1 MIEEDGS
8 QHWYINGL
16 RHRLYK
22 PAIINANGRQEWFI
36 NGNNI
41 TKEVND
47 FIKEYD
53 LPEWTEW
60 TELHRIL
67 FRMRF

>member
-1 MIEEDGS
+1 MVIKNGILMI
-8 QHWYINGL
+8 YIT
-16 RHRLYK
+16 
-22 PAIINANGRQEWFI
+22 E
-36 NGNNI
+36 
-41 TKEVND
+41 EVND

-60 TELHRIL
+60 REVHRIL